1 MLMRLSPTPSPGP
14 VSERVSDEDAQQAIA
29 SLAPLREA
37 LRASALFAPDAI
49 HPDGDERFTWHTS
62 DGGRIEVSAVAG
74 IVSLRMHA
82 HWDHAAQ
89 LFDLAREVWPDL
101 ALFDL
106 QQAQMHDPASFRA
119 AIERNDREK
128 AQRAAGAGNA

>member
-1 MLMRLSPTPSPGP
+1 MLMRLQPMPAPGP
-14 VSERVSDEDAQQAIA
+14 VTADFATDALRPIA
-29 SLAPLREA
+29 DAAPWHDA
-37 LRASALFAPDAI
+37 VRASASFAPGAI
-49 HPDGDERFTWHTS
+49 RFDGDELFTWRTP
-62 DGGRIEVSAVAG
+62 DGGQIAVNVIAG
-74 IVSLRMHA
+74 CISLRMHA

-128 AQRAAGAGNA
+128 AQRAAGAGRA